1 MCHRHRYRGD
11 ISYASSVPNAG
22 RLGPRPGAATQSIR
36 RGHIDVECL
45 WVCDD
50 DAIVVSRAV
59 NRHQSVFHVQHDFLD
74 RTLERIA
81 VATATRIEVGYR
93 FTRLQVL
100 DHILAD
106 RLHLAAALHFDTADL
121 RIDHLRDGARGA
133 DGWNASAF
141 AERDE
146 RHFTIERLDFPSR
159 SGSATEL
166 ARAA

>member
-1 MCHRHRYRGD
+1 MCRRHRYRGD

-22 RLGPRPGAATQSIR
+22 RLGARPGAATQSIR

-59 NRHQSVFHVQHDFLD
+59 NRHQSVFHVRHDFLD
-74 RTLERIA
+74 RTFERIA
-81 VATATRIEVGYR
+81 VTTATRIEVGDS

-106 RLHLAAALHFDTADL
+106 RLHFAAAPYLDAADL
-121 RIDHLRDGARGA
+121 CVDHFRHGAGGA
-133 DGWNASAF
+133 D
-141 AERDE
+141 
-146 RHFTIERLDFPSR
+146 
-159 SGSATEL
+159 
-166 ARAA
+166 